1 MSYIAKAI
9 KKLKPT
15 AEFPFTDNDYSTIK
29 WDVLDGDAP
38 TQAEIDAAIEQVKA
52 DEIQAE
58 ATKAAKKAAAEAK
71 LAALGLT
78 ADDLKAL
85 GLGGN

>member
-1 MSYIAKAI
+1 MATHREIVKALNNI
-9 KKLKPT
+9 RPNAEWTLRDGNFENLEWLDMTQSKPT
-15 AEFPFTDNDYSTIK
+15 KI
-29 WDVLDGDAP
+29 
-38 TQAEIDAAIEQVKA
+38 EIDAAIEIVK
-52 DEIQAE
+52 QAE
-58 ATKAAKKAAAEAK
+58 AEAAAKKAAAEAK